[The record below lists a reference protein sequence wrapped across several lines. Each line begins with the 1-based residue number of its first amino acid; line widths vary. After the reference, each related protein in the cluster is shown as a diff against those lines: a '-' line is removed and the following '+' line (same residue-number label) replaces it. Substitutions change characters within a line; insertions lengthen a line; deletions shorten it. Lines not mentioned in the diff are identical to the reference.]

1 MSHTD
6 RPWPHAHRIIQSR
19 DSASILRA
27 HFFGTMLT
35 MNLCNALMVS
45 AESTRTAPEV
55 ESNAV
60 HRAAPGAAHPP
71 VRHITDLLRPI
82 PAGPPP
88 PDAHAQVTPMCPA
101 PRLVLVLSRL
111 LLPAAGLSPDLDRLP
126 FDQGLKTELP
136 AAKIR

>member
-1 MSHTD
+1 
-6 RPWPHAHRIIQSR
+6 
-19 DSASILRA
+19 
-27 HFFGTMLT
+27 MLT

-60 HRAAPGAAHPP
+60 HRAAPGAAHLP

-111 LLPAAGLSPDLDRLP
+111 LLPAAGLPPTATACPSTKASKLNSPP
-126 FDQGLKTELP
+126 P
-136 AAKIR
+136 